1 MPLYK
6 DFSDDVATVLIW
18 EYDENEELDPYQL
31 LEPENQ
37 FKILGYHPKKIA
49 EVLMVRK
56 MLKKVLPG
64 HKILYRDNGEPY
76 LFPQDRHISVSHSF
90 PMAAL
95 ALSKH
100 KIGVDLEKR
109 KGKITSIR
117 HKFIL
122 HEDVFIDNNNEV
134 DFLTAIW
141 CVKEALY
148 KIHHSKH
155 WSLKKHYDVLPF
167 ELKNNNFIVKCRV
180 YDLENEDFFKG
191 KISFFEDYCLAIVD

>member
-6 DFSDDVATVLIW
+6 DFSDDIAKILIW
-18 EYDENEELDPYQL
+18 EFDKDEELDPSIL

-37 FKILGYHPKKIA
+37 HKILGFHPNKIA

-56 MLKKVLPG
+56 MLKTVLPD
-64 HKILYRDNGEPY
+64 HKILYRENGEPY
-76 LFPQDRHISVSHSF
+76 LFPQDHHISVSHSF
-90 PMAAL
+90 PL
-95 ALSKH
+95 AGLAISKN
-100 KIGVDLEKR
+100 KIGIDIEKR
-109 KGKITSIR
+109 KEKIKNIR

-122 HEDVFIDNNNEV
+122 HEDIYIDNSEEV
-134 DFLTAIW
+134 DYLTSIW

-167 ELKNNNFIVKCRV
+167 TLQEEFSVKSRV
-180 YDLENEDFFKG
+180 YDLENEDFFQA
-191 KISFFEDYCLAIVD
+191 KIYFFDNYCLAIVD